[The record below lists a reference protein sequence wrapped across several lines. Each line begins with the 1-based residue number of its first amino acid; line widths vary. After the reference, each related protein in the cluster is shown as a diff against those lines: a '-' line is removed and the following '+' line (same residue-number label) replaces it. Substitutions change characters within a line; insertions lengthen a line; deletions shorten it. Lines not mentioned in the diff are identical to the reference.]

1 MLVDMHED
9 TEACERAVRSRDPRF
24 DGWFFCAVVTTGIYC
39 RPSCPARP
47 HLLNLRFYP
56 SAAAAQQAGFRACK
70 RCRPDASPGSPDWN
84 VRSDLVA
91 RAMRLI
97 GDGVVDREG
106 VTGLASRL
114 GYSVRQIQRE
124 LNAEVGAGPLALA
137 RAQRAQTAR
146 VLIETSALSMSEV
159 TFAAGFASIRA
170 FNDTVQKVFALS
182 PTELRARALRK
193 RGKHPNPGMPVP
205 APANQMTPGTLSLR
219 LPFRKPFCPDNL
231 FGHLAASAVPG
242 VEEWRGGAYRRT
254 VRLPHGH
261 AVVALSP
268 QDDHV
273 ACQISLTDQRDLAR
287 AISRCRW
294 MLDLDADP
302 EAVDA
307 VLSQDPLLAP
317 LVASNPGRRVP
328 RTVDPA
334 EFAVRAVL
342 GQQVSTAAA
351 RTHAARLVVGH
362 GDPILDPHGG
372 LTHLFPTPAVLAAM
386 NPSDLAMPRSR
397 RRTLMGL
404 VEALA
409 QGRLDLDLGAD
420 RREARVRLQAL
431 HGFGPWTVESIAMR
445 SMGDPDAF
453 LAGDLGIRLAAEKL
467 GMPATPRTLTDHSH
481 HWRPWR
487 SYAVQYLW
495 ATGDHPINRMP
506 DQEATDENPYR
517 DRQRGRTADHRGRGR
532 RDRVPLHGAAAA
544 PSR

>member
-1 MLVDMHED
+1 MNMHRD
-9 TEACERAVRSRDPRF
+9 TEACERAVASRDARF

-47 HLLNLRFYP
+47 HRKNLRFYP

-70 RCRPDASPGSPDWN
+70 RCRPDASPGSPEWN
-84 VRSDLVA
+84 VRSDLIA

-124 LNAEVGAGPLALA
+124 LSAEVGAGPLALA

-146 VLIETSALSMSEV
+146 VLLETSIVPMADV
-159 TFAAGFASIRA
+159 AFAAGFASIRA
-170 FNDTVQKVFALS
+170 FNDTVQAVFAQS
-182 PTELRARALRK
+182 PTELRVAAAR
-193 RGKHPNPGMPVP
+193 RGGQQDASRGGPDL
-205 APANQMTPGTLSLR
+205 ACATAGTLSLR

-231 FGHLAASAVPG
+231 FGHLAATAVPG
-242 VEEWRGGAYRRT
+242 VEEWRAGAYRRT
-254 VRLPHGH
+254 IRLTHGH
-261 AVVALSP
+261 AIVGLRP
-268 QDDHV
+268 TPDHV
-273 ACQISLTDQRDLAR
+273 ACQLSLTDQRDLTS

-307 VLSQDPLLAP
+307 VLSQDPAMAR
-317 LVASNPGRRVP
+317 LVASSPGRRVP

-351 RTHAARLVVGH
+351 RTHAARLVRAY
-362 GDPILDPHGG
+362 GDPVFDPHGG
-372 LTHLFPTPAVLAAM
+372 LTHLFPTPKVLTAM
-386 NPSDLAMPRSR
+386 DPSDLAMPGSR
-397 RRTLMGL
+397 RRTLMGM
-404 VEALA
+404 VEALS

-420 RREARVRLQAL
+420 WREARVRLNAL
-431 HGFGPWTVESIAMR
+431 YGFGPWTVESIAMR
-445 SMGDPDAF
+445 SLGDPDAF
-453 LAGDLGIRLAAEKL
+453 IAGDLGVRLAAEKL
-467 GMPATPRTLTDHSH
+467 GMPTTSRTLTEHSH
-481 HWRPWR
+481 LWRPWR

-495 ATGDHPINRMP
+495 ASGEHPINHMP
-506 DQEATDENPYR
+506 EEEA
-517 DRQRGRTADHRGRGR
+517 A
-532 RDRVPLHGAAAA
+532 
-544 PSR
+544 